1 MAETIFLTVKILGI
15 LFIVCKFIH
24 TFAYVSDRDEVI
36 DVMGTSLSL
45 RSGGG
50 SPTQSEA
57 AGGKNHAGN

>member
-1 MAETIFLTVKILGI
+1 MSETIFLTVKILGI

-24 TFAYVSDRDEVI
+24 TFAYISDRDEVI

-50 SPTQSEA
+50 SPTQSE
-57 AGGKNHAGN
+57 GTGDQHHAGN